1 MLYSLKALCKYLQ
14 DSSPLAG
21 GVLGQR
27 ANEFDGITSTPT
39 TNRENH
45 INNNHVMKNII
56 ETKKLQH
63 AIQLLKIELNQRDL
77 LIQNQKI
84 HYEEKCEELQ
94 EKLAD
99 MIYQKQLLQTK
110 LDSQL
115 QIDRELTL
123 RSQDEVRQQLSQIME
138 RQRQLEDVNKRLIAK
153 SNEIRHNLHNKI
165 LPTDEEYR
173 ILKSTNINSEQMSL
187 KDFIMIKFYE
197 TVRPLETEIDN
208 LRRTQHMLDS
218 QLTANGQDLIQTQK
232 TLDEERRSNHAVHMQ
247 LQKITSDLNEYKN
260 LCEQFDFKKQ
270 NYDRIKSER
279 DQYERRVVELDRQ
292 ITQDELQIQTHT
304 KEKENL
310 LLQLA
315 ELRQEVIVLR
325 QDKEYLTRQYN
336 DIQQKYYS
344 AEEKISILE
353 ASLDETKRAK
363 EVLYE
368 KHISTRDAY
377 KTEYENKLAIE
388 LDQLRSKTTLE
399 IDKLR
404 ESIKEMYE
412 RENRTFQHGRDE
424 AITERD
430 RHIQLERDLQRKYD
444 ELLNEYRQYQST
456 TEVRLGELQSEL
468 KLKTFEFDRLQ
479 LLYEENLKSLKTT
492 QIEIEKLQKKNDL
505 IQKEYFNLQV
515 QSDRRLMEIDTELN
529 EKRTKLQVYEKVE
542 QELDEVVMQAAQA
555 SSSNTSN
562 GFNSPWSFLPNAFCI
577 ENDADADKILFSY
590 GYGAS
595 LPTSAKRR
603 LQHSVHLAKRVIQL
617 EQANTSLRLE
627 LDRERKKKTDIQQQL
642 DNANKILDQAQQPYD
657 FLIAT
662 VRNKDAQLK
671 TIHDTIEQ
679 LEKQLRECEN
689 ERQSLIKTNNQ
700 LTKDIEKLLEYQEP
714 LKVMKNVIMNLQHKD
729 PHKPTRR
736 SPSPPLNTKYR
747 SLTPPTHQSRRT
759 VGFVEQLDQ
768 HHNPPPMVFTST
780 SNAKSPSTKVI
791 RGPPVSQQG
800 KYRKI
805 YKVTNN

>member
-1 MLYSLKALCKYLQ
+1 M
-14 DSSPLAG
+14 
-21 GVLGQR
+21 
-27 ANEFDGITSTPT
+27 N
-39 TNRENH
+39 
-45 INNNHVMKNII
+45 NII
-56 ETKKLQH
+56 ETKKFQH
-63 AIQLLKIELNQRDL
+63 TIQLLKIELNERDL
-77 LIQNQKI
+77 LLQNQKI
-84 HYEEKCEELQ
+84 HYQEKCEDLQ

-99 MIYQKQLLQTK
+99 MTYQKQLLQTK
-110 LDSQL
+110 LDSQR
-115 QIDRELTL
+115 QVDHELTL
-123 RSQDEVRQQLSQIME
+123 RSQDEVRQQLAQIME
-138 RQRQLEDVNKRLIAK
+138 RQHQLEDVNKRLIAK
-153 SNEIRHNLHNKI
+153 SNEIRYNLHNKI

-173 ILKSTNINSEQMSL
+173 ILKSTNINSDQISL
-187 KDFIMIKFYE
+187 NDFIMIKFYE

-208 LRRTQHMLDS
+208 LRRTQNILES
-218 QLTANGQDLIQTQK
+218 KLAANGQDLIQTQK
-232 TLDEERRSNHAVHMQ
+232 TVDEERRSNHAVQMQ
-247 LQKITSDLNEYKN
+247 LQKITSELNEYKN

-279 DQYERRVVELDRQ
+279 DQYEHRIVELDRQ

-315 ELRQEVIVLR
+315 ELRQEIIVLR
-325 QDKEYLTRQYN
+325 QDKEYLTRQNN

-377 KTEYENKLAIE
+377 KTEYENKLAVE
-388 LDQLRSKTTLE
+388 LEQLRSRTALE

-412 RENRTFQHGRDE
+412 RENRTYQHTRDE
-424 AITERD
+424 AIAERD

-444 ELLNEYRQYQST
+444 ELLNEYRQYKST
-456 TEVRLGELQSEL
+456 IEVRLGELQSEL

-515 QSDRRLMEIDTELN
+515 QSDRRIMEVDTELN

-542 QELDEVVMQAAQA
+542 QELDEVVMQAAQV
-555 SSSNTSN
+555 
-562 GFNSPWSFLPNAFCI
+562 

-595 LPTSAKRR
+595 LPTTAKRR

-627 LDRERKKKTDIQQQL
+627 LDRERKKKTDIQQEL
-642 DNANKILDQAQQPYD
+642 GNANKILDQAQQPYD

-671 TIHDTIEQ
+671 KVHDTIEQ

-714 LKVMKNVIMNLQHKD
+714 LKVMKTVIMNLQHQD
-729 PHKPTRR
+729 PQKPTHR
-736 SPSPPLNTKYR
+736 SPSPPLTKKYR
-747 SLTPPTHQSRRT
+747 SLTPPTHQSRRS

-768 HHNPPPMVFTST
+768 HHNPPPTVFTST
-780 SNAKSPSTKVI
+780 SNAKSPSTRVI
-791 RGPPVSQQG
+791 RGPPASQQG

>member
-1 MLYSLKALCKYLQ
+1 M
-14 DSSPLAG
+14 
-21 GVLGQR
+21 
-27 ANEFDGITSTPT
+27 N
-39 TNRENH
+39 
-45 INNNHVMKNII
+45 NII
-56 ETKKLQH
+56 ETKKFQH
-63 AIQLLKIELNQRDL
+63 TIQLLKIELNERDL
-77 LIQNQKI
+77 LLQNQKI
-84 HYEEKCEELQ
+84 HYQEKCEDLQ

-99 MIYQKQLLQTK
+99 MTYQKQLLQTK
-110 LDSQL
+110 LDSQR
-115 QIDRELTL
+115 QVDHELTL
-123 RSQDEVRQQLSQIME
+123 RSQDEVRQQLAQIME
-138 RQRQLEDVNKRLIAK
+138 RQHQLEDVNKRLIAK
-153 SNEIRHNLHNKI
+153 SNEIRYNLHNKI

-173 ILKSTNINSEQMSL
+173 ILKSTNINSDQISL
-187 KDFIMIKFYE
+187 NDFIMIKFYE

-208 LRRTQHMLDS
+208 LRRTQNILES
-218 QLTANGQDLIQTQK
+218 KSAANGQDLIQTQK
-232 TLDEERRSNHAVHMQ
+232 TVDEERRSNHAVQMQ
-247 LQKITSDLNEYKN
+247 LQKITSELNEYKN

-279 DQYERRVVELDRQ
+279 DQYEHRIVELDRQ

-315 ELRQEVIVLR
+315 ELRQEIIVLR
-325 QDKEYLTRQYN
+325 QDKEYLTRQNN

-344 AEEKISILE
+344 AEEKISTLE

-377 KTEYENKLAIE
+377 KTEYENKLAVE
-388 LDQLRSKTTLE
+388 LEQLRSRTALE

-412 RENRTFQHGRDE
+412 RENRTYQHTRDE
-424 AITERD
+424 AIAERD

-444 ELLNEYRQYQST
+444 ELLNEYRQYKST
-456 TEVRLGELQSEL
+456 IEVRLGELQSEL

-515 QSDRRLMEIDTELN
+515 QSDRRIMEVDTELN

-542 QELDEVVMQAAQA
+542 QELDEVVMQAAQV
-555 SSSNTSN
+555 
-562 GFNSPWSFLPNAFCI
+562 

-595 LPTSAKRR
+595 LPTTAKRR

-627 LDRERKKKTDIQQQL
+627 LDRERKKKTDIQQEL
-642 DNANKILDQAQQPYD
+642 GNANKILDQAQQPYD

-671 TIHDTIEQ
+671 KVHDTIEQ

-714 LKVMKNVIMNLQHKD
+714 LKVMKTVIMNLQHQD
-729 PHKPTRR
+729 PQKPTHR
-736 SPSPPLNTKYR
+736 SPSPPLTKKYR
-747 SLTPPTHQSRRT
+747 SLTPPTHQSRRS

-768 HHNPPPMVFTST
+768 HHNPPPTVFTST
-780 SNAKSPSTKVI
+780 SNAKSPSTRVI
-791 RGPPVSQQG
+791 RGPPASQQG

>member
-1 MLYSLKALCKYLQ
+1 MKTF
-14 DSSPLAG
+14 DSSPTG
-21 GVLGQR
+21 GGGLGQR
-27 ANEFDGITSTPT
+27 TNDFDGLTSTPT
-39 TNRENH
+39 TNRENLD
-45 INNNHVMKNII
+45 NNKHVMKNII
-56 ETKKLQH
+56 ETKKLQR
-63 AIQLLKIELNQRDL
+63 AIQILKIELNQRDL

-84 HYEEKCEELQ
+84 HYEEKCEDLQ

-99 MIYQKQLLQTK
+99 MTYQRQLLQTK
-110 LDSQL
+110 IDSQL
-115 QIDRELTL
+115 QIDRNLAL

-138 RQRQLEDVNKRLIAK
+138 RQHQLEDVNKRLISK
-153 SNEIRHNLHNKI
+153 SNEVRHNLHNKI

-173 ILKSTNINSEQMSL
+173 ILKSTNMNSEKMAL
-187 KDFIMIKFYE
+187 NDFIMIKFYE
-197 TVRPLETEIDN
+197 TVRPLEIEIEN
-208 LRRTQHMLDS
+208 LRRTQNILDS
-218 QLTANGQDLIQTQK
+218 QLAATGQDLIQAQK
-232 TLDEERRSNHAVHMQ
+232 VLDEERRTNHVVHMQ
-247 LQKITSDLNEYKN
+247 LQKTASELNEYKN
-260 LCEQFDFKKQ
+260 LSEQLDFKKQ
-270 NYDRIKSER
+270 NYDRVKAER

-292 ITQDELQIQTHT
+292 ITQDELQIQTQI

-315 ELRQEVIVLR
+315 ELRQEVTVLR

-363 EVLYE
+363 EILYE

-377 KTEYENKLAIE
+377 KTEYENKLAAE
-388 LDQLRSKTTLE
+388 LEQLRSKTTLE

-404 ESIKEMYE
+404 ESTKEMYD
-412 RENRTFQHGRDE
+412 RENRTFQHARDE

-456 TEVRLGELQSEL
+456 NEVRLGELQSEL
-468 KLKTFEFDRLQ
+468 KLKTFELDRLQ

-492 QIEIEKLQKKNDL
+492 QVEIEKLQKKNDL

-515 QSDRRLMEIDTELN
+515 QSDRRLMEVDTELN

-542 QELDEVVMQAAQA
+542 QELDEVVMQAAQV
-555 SSSNTSN
+555 
-562 GFNSPWSFLPNAFCI
+562 
-577 ENDADADKILFSY
+577 ENDADANKVLFSY

-627 LDRERKKKTDIQQQL
+627 LDRERKKKNDTQQEL
-642 DNANKILDQAQQPYD
+642 ENANRILDQAQQPYD

-662 VRNKDAQLK
+662 VRNKDVQLK
-671 TIHDTIEQ
+671 KIHDTIEQ
-679 LEKQLRECEN
+679 LEKQLRESEN
-689 ERQSLIKTNNQ
+689 ERQSLTKTNNQ

-714 LKVMKNVIMNLQHKD
+714 LKVMKNVIMNLQHQD
-729 PHKPTRR
+729 PQKATHR
-736 SPSPPLNTKYR
+736 SPSPPLNIKYR
-747 SLTPPTHQSRRT
+747 SLTPPTHQSRRS
-759 VGFVEQLDQ
+759 VGFVEQFDQ
-768 HHNPPPMVFTST
+768 HHNPPPTVFTST
-780 SNAKSPSTKVI
+780 SHAKSSPTKVI
-791 RGPPVSQQG
+791 RGPPASQQG

>member
-1 MLYSLKALCKYLQ
+1 MQSFLDINVISILKKKLCKYLQ
-14 DSSPLAG
+14 DSSPTAG

-27 ANEFDGITSTPT
+27 ANEFDGLLSTPT

-45 INNNHVMKNII
+45 INNNHLMKNII
-56 ETKKLQH
+56 ETKKLQQ
-63 AIQLLKIELNQRDL
+63 AIQILKIELNQRDL

-99 MIYQKQLLQTK
+99 MTYQKQLLQTK

-115 QIDRELTL
+115 QIDRELAL

-138 RQRQLEDVNKRLIAK
+138 RQHQLEDVNKRLIAK

-173 ILKSTNINSEQMSL
+173 TLKSTNINSEQMSL

-208 LRRTQHMLDS
+208 LRRTQNILDS
-218 QLTANGQDLIQTQK
+218 QLAANGQDLIQTQK
-232 TLDEERRSNHAVHMQ
+232 
-247 LQKITSDLNEYKN
+247 IIY
-260 LCEQFDFKKQ
+260 
-270 NYDRIKSER
+270 
-279 DQYERRVVELDRQ
+279 
-292 ITQDELQIQTHT
+292 
-304 KEKENL
+304 
-310 LLQLA
+310 
-315 ELRQEVIVLR
+315 
-325 QDKEYLTRQYN
+325 
-336 DIQQKYYS
+336 
-344 AEEKISILE
+344 
-353 ASLDETKRAK
+353 
-363 EVLYE
+363 
-368 KHISTRDAY
+368 
-377 KTEYENKLAIE
+377 
-388 LDQLRSKTTLE
+388 
-399 IDKLR
+399 
-404 ESIKEMYE
+404 
-412 RENRTFQHGRDE
+412 NRTFQHGRDE
-424 AITERD
+424 AIVERD

-468 KLKTFEFDRLQ
+468 KLKTFEFDRLK

-492 QIEIEKLQKKNDL
+492 QNEIEKLQKKNDL

-542 QELDEVVMQAAQA
+542 QELDEVVMQAAQV
-555 SSSNTSN
+555 
-562 GFNSPWSFLPNAFCI
+562 
-577 ENDADADKILFSY
+577 ENDGDANKILFSY

-627 LDRERKKKTDIQQQL
+627 LDRERKKKTDIHQEL
-642 DNANKILDQAQQPYD
+642 ENANRILDQAQQPYD

-671 TIHDTIEQ
+671 KIHDTIEQ

-714 LKVMKNVIMNLQHKD
+714 LKVMKNVIMNLHHQD
-729 PHKPTRR
+729 PQKPTRR
-736 SPSPPLNTKYR
+736 TPSPPLNNKYR
-747 SLTPPTHQSRRT
+747 SITPPTLQSRRS

-780 SNAKSPSTKVI
+780 STAKSPSTKVI
-791 RGPPVSQQG
+791 RGPPASQQG